1 MVMAIIVVV
10 LAIGA
15 AIVLWAFLT
24 QGRNEWVARQL
35 EDAEERGKTA
45 DERQVELLEDIHR
58 EQKKHRPHLNFRR
71 R

>member
-1 MVMAIIVVV
+1 MVIAIIVVV
-10 LAIGA
+10 LAIGT

-35 EDAEERGKTA
+35 EEAEARGKTP
-45 DERQVELLEDIHR
+45 DERQVEVLEEILS
-58 EQKKHRPHLNFRR
+58 EKKKHRPHLNFRR